1 MHAWRHAQS
10 VTKRALISTGDGL
23 IAGMNLA
30 SEVHEKAKAK
40 YAELAAKCEKAVRA
54 YDAALSDAKVR

>member
-1 MHAWRHAQS
+1 M
-10 VTKRALISTGDGL
+10 TKRALISTGDGL